1 MGAIHITTAASA
13 ADTTAADPSLDL
25 PAEVTTPAATAP
37 TPEASAA
44 LQGWVPRDQYVGDP
58 SKWVDAS
65 TFIDR
70 GKKFNHNLQR
80 EVAKLTAQVQSF
92 EGTKEAFRKFHEDTL
107 AAKDVEL
114 QEAISALRIQRS
126 QAIRDGDDEG
136 AIQMED
142 RIDLLKE
149 QRKEVKAI
157 PTQVPTAATATG
169 PNPEDPVLLEWIE
182 DGNKWFTEDPK
193 LRDYAVSL
201 GEELIKSN
209 NHGGKKGRAFLDLV
223 AERMAEEFPRRFKP
237 KTAPA
242 PGGKQSQVEGGAGA
256 SNTTAATG
264 RAKSE
269 ADLPEED
276 RNLMKQFIKEGYVTK
291 EAFLKSYFARN
302 P

>member
-1 MGAIHITTAASA
+1 MGAIHITTAANA
-13 ADTTAADPSLDL
+13 ANTTANAT
-25 PAEVTTPAATAP
+25 AVEVAAPPAAAPTP

-44 LQGWVPRDQYVGDP
+44 LQGWVPREQYTGDP

-80 EVAKLTAQVQSF
+80 EVAKLTAQIQSF
-92 EGTKEAFRKFHEDTL
+92 EGTKEAFRKFHEETL

-149 QRKEVKAI
+149 QRREVKAI
-157 PTQVPTAATATG
+157 PKQTTQAPAGAG
-169 PNPEDPVLLEWIE
+169 PNMDDPVLLEWVE
-182 DGNKWFTEDPK
+182 DGNKWFVDDPK
-193 LRDYAVSL
+193 LRDYAVAL

-223 AERMAEEFPRRFKP
+223 AAKMADEFPRRFRQKEQ
-237 KTAPA
+237 AA
-242 PGGKQSQVEGGAGA
+242 AGGKQSQVEGGAANPGA
-256 SNTTAATG
+256 SLAGG
-264 RAKSE
+264 RGKTE
-269 ADLPEED
+269 ADLPAED
-276 RNLMKQFIKEGYVTK
+276 RELMKQFIKEGYVTK
-291 EAFLKSYFARN
+291 DAFLKSYFSRN
-302 P
+302 A